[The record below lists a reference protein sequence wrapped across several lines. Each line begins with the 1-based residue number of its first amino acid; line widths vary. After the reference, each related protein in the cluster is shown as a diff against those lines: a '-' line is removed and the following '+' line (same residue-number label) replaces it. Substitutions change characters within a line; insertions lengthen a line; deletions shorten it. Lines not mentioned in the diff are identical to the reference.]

1 MCDTGVL
8 VIRLG
13 DVVVMMRVGDEF
25 IWKSAFF
32 FHHLVSAS
40 LQRFTFEVSF
50 RVHSRL
56 ELLQWIVPERERM
69 QLASPRTPVGKK
81 DQDANLTRR
90 TRNTPN
96 AADGPQEL
104 SALPDARKRAQP
116 PARCLLLFVRG

>member
-1 MCDTGVL
+1 MCVCVCDTGVL

-32 FHHLVSAS
+32 FHPLVSAN

-56 ELLQWIVPERERM
+56 ELLQWIVP
-69 QLASPRTPVGKK
+69 VV
-81 DQDANLTRR
+81 
-90 TRNTPN
+90 
-96 AADGPQEL
+96 ADTALEPL
-104 SALPDARKRAQP
+104 SN
-116 PARCLLLFVRG
+116 